1 MALHSEP
8 PAEGRAS
15 GELEHVVLWARVSPP
30 SGADAPRSR
39 RSRPPRGERTY
50 SLSGAIRALEAR
62 IRAGGGAVEAQLS
75 GQLVASFGATEAVE
89 AIELGLELLDE
100 ADGYDLA
107 IALSVSPTWRDAGV
121 RVGSAF
127 DDSFFLAARA
137 KPGELLVDG
146 ALRDRVPGT
155 YLFTRQVSQGGVRA
169 GSIDRRHPRRAECVG
184 HLEALGPPP
193 LVASMHGLVGP
204 LVTAMS
210 APDALVLLEGPLGAG
225 AAELVEAVH
234 REAGSPPRL
243 WLGGAAGALSTLESL
258 GRALHAAP
266 PRSEAQRRLVAGEI
280 LPLADAVAVVL
291 DVLGLD
297 VLGEAP
303 AWIVLN
309 PFASIDVASLEV
321 IAAARAARPG
331 KLSIVARAPHDT
343 HVPAFLGA
351 VTSRSTLP
359 ALRTA
364 DAREVLRAVLGPATA
379 DDVVRRVATMGG
391 DTALGCEEAARLLV
405 ASGDLVREEDA
416 FVWRTTPRGGVEGVG
431 VEELARG
438 RLELL
443 SEDARRVLELLS
455 VLPRGSSRDVLR
467 SVAASDGLGARAV
480 THALATLGVEGWLT
494 PRDEPSAHFVRR
506 VVQTA
511 MPPARLAELHR
522 FCAEA
527 LVHDPTHR
535 HAIAHYALE
544 GGRDAEARAEARRVG
559 EALAKAGF
567 VHASARFTGAPV
579 SAMPPAR
586 AAEVS
591 RSSAPPEL
599 EAPSRLSPPTAPYS
613 ALAPSSPGSTLAT
626 DEVSLD
632 EPDEVT
638 AGPDPRELRRAL
650 RERDVAAI
658 ERWVERSTLA
668 GADLASIARLRA
680 VIDLLRGD
688 FANAEARIAR
698 GGEQAAP
705 KAMLAQAMVALGAG
719 RSADAVRLALR
730 ALSVSLRR
738 GDARGKSAAYHALAA
753 CYRAEGRASDAEQL
767 AARAASA

>member
-1 MALHSEP
+1 MALNGEP
-8 PAEGRAS
+8 PPEGRAS

-30 SGADAPRSR
+30 SGAEAPRGR
-39 RSRPPRGERTY
+39 RSRPPRSESTY

-75 GQLVASFGATEAVE
+75 GQLVASFGAAEAVD

-107 IALSVSPTWRDAGV
+107 IALSISPTWRDAGV

-169 GSIDRRHPRRAECVG
+169 GSIDRRHPRRGECVQ
-184 HLEALGPPP
+184 HLAALGHPP
-193 LVASMHGLVGP
+193 LVTSMRGLVGP

-225 AAELVEAVH
+225 AVELVDAAH

-258 GRALHAAP
+258 ARALAGSPA
-266 PRSEAQRRLVAGEI
+266 RSDAQKRLIAGEI
-280 LPLADAVAVVL
+280 LPLADAAAVVL
-291 DVLGLD
+291 DVLGD
-297 VLGEAP
+297 GP

-321 IAAARAARPG
+321 IAAARARRPG
-331 KLSIVARAPHDT
+331 RLAIVARAPHDT
-343 HVPAFLGA
+343 QIPSFLGEA
-351 VTSRSTLP
+351 SSRSILP
-359 ALRTA
+359 ALRTS
-364 DAREVLRAVLGPATA
+364 DAREVLRTVLGAATT

-391 DTALGCEEAARLLV
+391 DTTLGCEEAARLLV

-443 SEDARRVLELLS
+443 SEDARRVLELVS
-455 VLPRGSSRDVLR
+455 VLPRGASRDVLR
-467 SVAASDGLGARAV
+467 DVAAKDGLHARAV
-480 THALATLGVEGWLT
+480 AHALTVLASEAWLT

-527 LVHDPTHR
+527 LAHDAAHR
-535 HAIAHYALE
+535 HAVAHFALE
-544 GGRDAEARAEARRVG
+544 GGRDAEARAEARRIG
-559 EALAKAGF
+559 DALSQAGF
-567 VHASARFTGAPV
+567 VHASARFTGAP
-579 SAMPPAR
+579 
-586 AAEVS
+586 
-591 RSSAPPEL
+591 SSAVSVSPAAARPVEAIAPPPPDA

-613 ALAPSSPGSTLAT
+613 ALAPSSPGTALAT
-626 DEVSLD
+626 TETPLEDADETV
-632 EPDEVT
+632 

-738 GDARGKSAAYHALAA
+738 GDARGRSAAYHALAA
-753 CYRAEGRASDAEQL
+753 CYRAEGRAGDAEQL
-767 AARAASA
+767 AGRAQSA

>member
-1 MALHSEP
+1 
-8 PAEGRAS
+8 
-15 GELEHVVLWARVSPP
+15 
-30 SGADAPRSR
+30 
-39 RSRPPRGERTY
+39 
-50 SLSGAIRALEAR
+50 
-62 IRAGGGAVEAQLS
+62 
-75 GQLVASFGATEAVE
+75 
-89 AIELGLELLDE
+89 
-100 ADGYDLA
+100 
-107 IALSVSPTWRDAGV
+107 
-121 RVGSAF
+121 
-127 DDSFFLAARA
+127 
-137 KPGELLVDG
+137 
-146 ALRDRVPGT
+146 
-155 YLFTRQVSQGGVRA
+155 
-169 GSIDRRHPRRAECVG
+169 VG
-184 HLEALGPPP
+184 HLQALGHPP
-193 LVASMHGLVGP
+193 LVTSMRGLVAP
-204 LVTAMS
+204 LVSAMS

-225 AAELVEAVH
+225 AVELVDAAH
-234 REAGSPPRL
+234 REAGAPPML

-258 GRALHAAP
+258 ARALGATP
-266 PRSEAQRRLVAGEI
+266 PRSDAQTRLVAGEI
-280 LPLADAVAVVL
+280 LPLAEAAAVVL
-291 DVLGLD
+291 DVLGE
-297 VLGEAP
+297 GP
-303 AWIVLN
+303 AWVVLN

-321 IAAARAARPG
+321 IARARAARPG
-331 KLSIVARAPHDT
+331 RLSLVARAPHDT
-343 HVPAFLGA
+343 PVPAFLGE

-391 DTALGCEEAARLLV
+391 DTTLGCEEAARLLV
-405 ASGDLVREEDA
+405 ASGDLVREEQA

-443 SEDARRVLELLS
+443 SEDARRVLELSS
-455 VLPRGSSRDVLR
+455 VLPRGASRDLLR
-467 SVAASDGLGARAV
+467 SVASRDGLGARAV
-480 THALATLGVEGWLT
+480 AHALTVLAEEAWLA
-494 PRDEPSAHFVRR
+494 PRDEPSAQFVRR

-527 LVHDPTHR
+527 LPDDAMHR
-535 HAIAHYALE
+535 HSVAHFALE
-544 GGRDAEARAEARRVG
+544 GGRDADARSEARRIG
-559 EALAKAGF
+559 EDLGKAGF
-567 VHASARFTGAPV
+567 VHAVARFTGAPSGAV
-579 SAMPPAR
+579 PAMAPSVRPAP
-586 AAEVS
+586 VV
-591 RSSAPPEL
+591 SSAPPPDV

-613 ALAPSSPGSTLAT
+613 ALAPSSPGSVLAT
-626 DEVSLD
+626 DEVPLD
-632 EPDEVT
+632 ELDEAV

-738 GDARGKSAAYHALAA
+738 GDARGRSAAYHALAA
-753 CYRAEGRASDAEQL
+753 CYRAEGRVADAEQL
-767 AARAASA
+767 AARAQSA